1 VEFQMKSG
9 FPDPCISALAAL
21 LACLCAAGTAAPAPA
36 AVARLAAGQSC
47 VPAWPDTSIGKGES
61 GTTRLL
67 LRVDP
72 EGIVTSA
79 KITAS
84 SGFADLDRA
93 TVVTATRCR
102 FAPGA
107 RSGGPGHAP
116 VVFSHVWER
125 GVTGGDAVGASRP
138 AARLPCAKLPYPADA
153 LRDGEQGTVHM
164 RFLIDTDGAVLEKS
178 VVKSSGFPALDG
190 ATLDGMAGCRFSPAL
205 ANGKPERSLLSFSY
219 TWTLN

>member
-1 VEFQMKSG
+1 MNIQ
-9 FPDPCISALAAL
+9 FPRRALGALVSLLCCAGAA
-21 LACLCAAGTAAPAPA
+21 ADQPASPA
-36 AVARLAAGQSC
+36 SPARLAPGQSC
-47 VPAWPDTSIGKGES
+47 VPAWPDSSIGKGES
-61 GTTRLL
+61 GTTSVL
-67 LRVDP
+67 LRVNP

-93 TVVTATRCR
+93 TVVTATSCR

-107 RSGGPGHAP
+107 RSGRPGQAP

-125 GVTGGDAVGASRP
+125 GVTRGDAVGASRP